1 MAVTEYLWPAA
12 PDSGV
17 PIPPSVTVSPFDR
30 PIKLSAGKS
39 LGYGLLRP
47 FRRSASDFE
56 AGDGAEL
63 VKSSVGQIL
72 ATRCSSPVSAGEL
85 PWRTEFGSLLYTLRH
100 RLNDEALQGIA
111 SLYVVEALERW
122 EKRLVVRSV
131 DIGTTSTAD
140 GGENVLTITIA
151 YALLSA
157 DVPGNN
163 VFLPNVE
170 QTLQVQL

>member
-12 PDSGV
+12 PSTGV
-17 PIPPSVTVSPFDR
+17 PIPPALTVSPFDR
-30 PIKLSAGKS
+30 PLKLSAGKS
-39 LGYGLLRP
+39 LGFGLLRP
-47 FRRSASDFE
+47 FRRSAADF
-56 AGDGAEL
+56 ATGDGAAL

-72 ATRCSSPVSAGEL
+72 ATRCSSPVAAGEL

-122 EKRLVVRSV
+122 EKRLVVHSV
-131 DIGTTSTAD
+131 IIGKASTPG
-140 GGENVLTITIA
+140 GGENRLTITIA